1 MPIIP
6 TILFKKQKMDNQNIS
21 ELKVEIKKT
30 SYLIQSYK
38 IMVELKNVEMPY
50 QFDRQ

>member
-21 ELKVEIKKT
+21 ELKVEIKKP
-30 SYLIQSYK
+30 SI
-38 IMVELKNVEMPY
+38 
-50 QFDRQ
+50 

>member
-21 ELKVEIKKT
+21 ELKVEIKK
-30 SYLIQSYK
+30 
-38 IMVELKNVEMPY
+38 N
-50 QFDRQ
+50 

>member
-21 ELKVEIKKT
+21 ELKVEIKK
-30 SYLIQSYK
+30 SSI
-38 IMVELKNVEMPY
+38 
-50 QFDRQ
+50 

>member
-21 ELKVEIKKT
+21 ELKVERLRKLVSNSK
-30 SYLIQSYK
+30 LQ
-38 IMVELKNVEMPY
+38 NNG
-50 QFDRQ
+50 

>member
-6 TILFKKQKMDNQNIS
+6 TILFKKQKIDNQNIL

-30 SYLIQSYK
+30 SI
-38 IMVELKNVEMPY
+38 
-50 QFDRQ
+50 

>member
-6 TILFKKQKMDNQNIS
+6 TILFKKQKMDNQNIV

-30 SYLIQSYK
+30 SI
-38 IMVELKNVEMPY
+38 
-50 QFDRQ
+50 

>member
-30 SYLIQSYK
+30 SI
-38 IMVELKNVEMPY
+38 
-50 QFDRQ
+50 

>member
-6 TILFKKQKMDNQNIS
+6 TILFKKQKMDNQNIL

-30 SYLIQSYK
+30 SI
-38 IMVELKNVEMPY
+38 
-50 QFDRQ
+50 